1 MTPLLKVGDW
11 NGEVGFKL
19 SRDLR
24 GVEWVFDSVF
34 KNYFSNR
41 LNLRRN

>member
-1 MTPLLKVGDW
+1 MTPLLEVGDW

-24 GVEWVFDSVF
+24 GVEWFLILFLKIIFQTV
-34 KNYFSNR
+34 
-41 LNLRRN
+41 